1 MKKIISNILK
11 KPFVRNVVVLA
22 SGTAFA
28 QIINLL
34 FAPILTRIYGP
45 SAYGLMGTFSAIIQI
60 ISPIAAFS
68 YPIAIVLSK
77 DEKDANLTI
86 KLSFYVTLFNTILFS
101 LLLYFFHDH
110 IVKTFNLIS
119 VSNYFYLIPLI
130 VFFAG
135 CLQILQQWL
144 VRNNLFRISAKAY
157 LVETVL
163 VNSGKLIGGI
173 IYPSASILI
182 LFTAFRQGIRVI
194 LMFIYSK
201 INNVKEVLSLTTI
214 SDMKEVL
221 KQGIKHKDFLIYR
234 TPEVTL
240 SALSANIPTLLLTAF
255 FGPVSAGFYSIAKTV
270 LAVPSTLIA
279 QSVGDVFYPQVVR
292 TAQNK
297 QKITPLIIKST
308 FYLAVIGLIPYGFI
322 FFFGPWL
329 FGVVF
334 GEEWIIA
341 GEYAR
346 WVAIWS
352 FFNFIN
358 RPSVQSLPVLSAQ
371 RFQLIFTVFRLI
383 ITSLALIIGFFV
395 FKSDLVAIG
404 IFGVTG
410 GISYIILIV
419 ITLIKSRA
427 FDELNT
433 PLASA

>member
-1 MKKIISNILK
+1 M
-11 KPFVRNVVVLA
+11 
-22 SGTAFA
+22 
-28 QIINLL
+28 L
-34 FAPILTRIYGP
+34 FAPIVTRIYGP

-60 ISPIAAFS
+60 IGPIAAFS

-101 LLLYFFHDH
+101 LLLYFFHDY

-346 WVAIWS
+346 WVKPY
-352 FFNFIN
+352 
-358 RPSVQSLPVLSAQ
+358 R
-371 RFQLIFTVFRLI
+371 
-383 ITSLALIIGFFV
+383 
-395 FKSDLVAIG
+395 
-404 IFGVTG
+404 
-410 GISYIILIV
+410 
-419 ITLIKSRA
+419 
-427 FDELNT
+427 
-433 PLASA
+433 